1 MVSYFN
7 RRRILTILLFSF
19 GFLIVLGC
27 AKHSPKLQQITPK
40 IIFFST
46 KDFRFY
52 DTGFI
57 KVLPN
62 ETTLE
67 VFNTGHLLF
76 SLSSFKNK
84 ICLNQQ
90 CYAKDTIIRKYFG
103 DDSLR
108 GLDFR
113 LLLQGKEIFLGENKV
128 LLENGFYQTIKRG
141 NLEIYYEVSKEE
153 IFFEERENK
162 FILKI
167 ENLK

>member
-1 MVSYFN
+1 MVSCFN
-7 RRRILTILLFSF
+7 RRRVLIALLLSFSF
-19 GFLIVLGC
+19 LMVLGC
-27 AKHSPKLQQITPK
+27 AKYSPKLQQTAPK

-52 DTGFI
+52 DTCFI

-62 ETTLE
+62 QVALE
-67 VFNTGHLLF
+67 IFNTGHLLF
-76 SLSSFKNK
+76 SLVSFKNK

-108 GLDFR
+108 ELDFG

-141 NLEIYYEVSKEE
+141 NLEIYYEVSKEK
-153 IFFEERENK
+153 IFFEEKNEK

-167 ENLK
+167 EDFK